1 MLHHFRMAVQSTQNA
16 AAVCLIVLD
25 IVLDKASGL
34 VAELVVCQN
43 RPDQSE

>member
-1 MLHHFRMAVQSTQNA
+1 MSILHHFRMAVQSTQNA
-16 AAVCLIVLD
+16 AAVRL

-43 RPDQSE
+43 RTDQSE